1 MAFSEK
7 DVRAL
12 PSTPKIALTDDE
24 LTQMTSYLNDAVQM
38 LEPVLQYDLPDVE
51 PTFHPIGSLS
61 NVMGDDLREPERDL
75 PLDVALG
82 KRRRARDRYFR
93 VPSILGE
100 GGEQSNGASFD
111 SLTAAQIAAGVA
123 AGDYTAT
130 EVAQVSLAA
139 IEAREGGVQAF
150 LAGGSPSLR
159 SRPLRA
165 WMLTV
170 PQASRCPRSR
180 ACRWP
185 SRTT

>member
-1 MAFSEK
+1 MALSEK
-7 DVRAL
+7 DVRGIAEYA
-12 PSTPKIALTDDE
+12 KIALTDDE

-75 PLDVALG
+75 PLDVALENAG
-82 KRRRARDRYFR
+82 SARDRYFR

-100 GGEQSNGASFD
+100 GESERRASIPLPPLR
-111 SLTAAQIAAGVA
+111 SPRALPPATLPLPRWPRPLLPPSRRARAGFRH
-123 AGDYTAT
+123 
-130 EVAQVSLAA
+130 SC
-139 IEAREGGVQAF
+139 RWR
-150 LAGGSPSLR
+150 PSLR

-165 WMLTV
+165 WMPTV

-185 SRTT
+185 LRTT